1 MSLLEIHVLGSPV
14 LREETKPVAEITD
27 EIRQLVEDMFETM
40 RAAQGIGLAAPQVGR
55 LERVAVVD
63 VDNDPIV
70 LINPEIIAE
79 SGSERAEEGC
89 LSIPDIYGDVDRA
102 ARVTVRATNLDG
114 KTFEREASELLARAF
129 QHEIDHLHG
138 KMFIDYLSFLKRRGV
153 MARWEDLKEKY
164 PGQRRI
170 LTAPVAAERAAG
182 EASLG
187 EASLGEASLGDE
199 K

>member
-1 MSLLEIHVLGSPV
+1 VSLLEIHVLGSPV
-14 LREETKPVAEITD
+14 LRTETNPVTAITD
-27 EIRQLVEDMFETM
+27 DLRRLVDDMFETM

-70 LINPEIIAE
+70 LINPEIIGE

-102 ARVTVRATNLDG
+102 ARVTIRATDLEG
-114 KTFEREASELLARAF
+114 KSFEREASELLARAF

-138 KMFIDYLSFLKRRGV
+138 KLFIDYLSFLKRRGV
-153 MARWEDLKEKY
+153 MARWDDLKEKY
-164 PGQRRI
+164 PGQRRV
-170 LTAPVAAERAAG
+170 LTAPQPAGAEPAN
-182 EASLG
+182 
-187 EASLGEASLGDE
+187 GDE
-199 K
+199 NR

>member
-14 LREETKPVAEITD
+14 LRTETTPVTEITD
-27 EIRQLVEDMFETM
+27 DLRKLVEDMFDTM

-70 LINPEIIAE
+70 LINPEIMAE

-89 LSIPDIYGDVDRA
+89 LSIPDIYGDVDRS
-102 ARVTVRATNLDG
+102 ARVTIRAMDLEG
-114 KTFEREASELLARAF
+114 KVFERDATELLARAF

-138 KMFIDYLSFLKRRGV
+138 KLFIDYLSFLKRRGV

-164 PGQRRI
+164 PGQRRV
-170 LTAPVAAERAAG
+170 LAPAPVTAEQ
-182 EASLG
+182 
-187 EASLGEASLGDE
+187 LGDGTE
-199 K
+199 SR

>member
-14 LREETKPVAEITD
+14 LRTETRPITEITD
-27 EIRQLVEDMFETM
+27 DLRRLVEDMFETM

-55 LERVAVVD
+55 SERVAVVD

-89 LSIPDIYGDVDRA
+89 LSIPDIYGDVDRS
-102 ARVTVRATNLDG
+102 ARVTVRATNLEG
-114 KTFEREASELLARAF
+114 KVFEREASDLLGRAF

-138 KMFIDYLSFLKRRGV
+138 KLFIDYLSFLKRRGV

-164 PGQRRI
+164 PGQRRV
-170 LTAPVAAERAAG
+170 LTAGAPVTVDPAG
-182 EASLG
+182 
-187 EASLGEASLGDE
+187 GDE
-199 K
+199 SR

>member
-1 MSLLEIHVLGSPV
+1 VSLLEIHVLGSPV
-14 LREETKPVAEITD
+14 LRTETNPVSEITD
-27 EIRQLVEDMFETM
+27 DIRRLVEDMFETM

-79 SGSERAEEGC
+79 SGKDRAEEGC

-102 ARVTVRATNLDG
+102 TRVTVRATDLEGNV
-114 KTFEREASELLARAF
+114 FERDASDLLARAF

-138 KMFIDYLSFLKRRGV
+138 KLFIDYLSFLKRRSV
-153 MARWEDLKEKY
+153 MAKWEDMKEKY
-164 PGQRRI
+164 PGQRRV
-170 LTAPVAAERAAG
+170 LSPESVTAERR
-182 EASLG
+182 
-187 EASLGEASLGDE
+187 DE
-199 K
+199 GANERL

>member
-14 LREETKPVAEITD
+14 LREETRPVTEITD
-27 EIRQLVEDMFETM
+27 ELRQLVDNMFETM

-63 VDNDPIV
+63 VDNEPIV
-70 LINPEIIAE
+70 LINPEIISE
-79 SGSERAEEGC
+79 SGSDRAEEGC

-102 ARVTVRATNLDG
+102 ARVTVRATNLEG

-138 KMFIDYLSFLKRRGV
+138 KLFIDYLSFLKRRGV

-164 PGQRRI
+164 PRQRRV
-170 LTAPVAAERAAG
+170 LTAPVAAERAAT
-182 EASLG
+182 EASV
-187 EASLGEASLGDE
+187 GDE

>member
-1 MSLLEIHVLGSPV
+1 VSLLEIHVLGSPV
-14 LREETKPVAEITD
+14 LREETKPVTTITED
-27 EIRQLVEDMFETM
+27 LRRLVDDMFETM

-55 LERVAVVD
+55 LERVAIVD

-102 ARVTVRATNLDG
+102 ARVTVRATDLEGN
-114 KTFEREASELLARAF
+114 TFEREAGDLLARAF

-138 KMFIDYLSFLKRRGV
+138 KLFIDYLSFLKRRGV

-170 LTAPVAAERAAG
+170 LTVPAPVSADRAAG
-182 EASLG
+182 G
-187 EASLGEASLGDE
+187 ENL
-199 K
+199 

>member
-14 LREETKPVAEITD
+14 LREETKPVTEITD
-27 EIRQLVEDMFETM
+27 DLRQLVEDMFETM

-55 LERVAVVD
+55 LERVAIVD
-63 VDNDPIV
+63 VDNEPIV
-70 LINPEIIAE
+70 LINPEIISE

-102 ARVTVRATNLDG
+102 ARVTVRATDLEG

-138 KMFIDYLSFLKRRGV
+138 KLFIDYLSFLKRRGV

-164 PGQRRI
+164 PSQRRI
-170 LTAPVAAERAAG
+170 LTASVAAERAAG
-182 EASLG
+182 ESSVGDASV
-187 EASLGEASLGDE
+187 GDE
-199 K
+199 TR

>member
-14 LREETKPVAEITD
+14 LRTETTPVTEITD
-27 EIRQLVEDMFETM
+27 DLRRLVEDMFDTM

-79 SGSERAEEGC
+79 SGKERAEEGC

-102 ARVTVRATNLDG
+102 ARVTVRAMDLEGN
-114 KTFEREASELLARAF
+114 TFERDATELLARAF

-138 KMFIDYLSFLKRRGV
+138 KLFIDYLSFLKRRGV

-164 PGQRRI
+164 PSQRRV
-170 LTAPVAAERAAG
+170 LAPEAAKVE
-182 EASLG
+182 
-187 EASLGEASLGDE
+187 GDGGDGGDRDE
-199 K
+199 SR

>member
-1 MSLLEIHVLGSPV
+1 VSLLEIHVLGSPV
-14 LREETKPVAEITD
+14 LRTETNPVTEITD
-27 EIRQLVEDMFETM
+27 DIRRLVDDMFETM

-55 LERVAVVD
+55 LERIAVVD
-63 VDNDPIV
+63 VDKDPIV

-102 ARVTVRATNLDG
+102 ARVTIRATDIDG
-114 KTFEREASELLARAF
+114 KVFEREATELLARAF

-138 KMFIDYLSFLKRRGV
+138 KLFIDYLSFLKRRGV

-164 PGQRRI
+164 PSQRRV
-170 LTAPVAAERAAG
+170 LSAPANAGAERDD
-182 EASLG
+182 
-187 EASLGEASLGDE
+187 GDE
-199 K
+199 RR

>member
-1 MSLLEIHVLGSPV
+1 VSLLEIHVLGSPV
-14 LREETKPVAEITD
+14 LREETKPVGAITD
-27 EIRQLVEDMFETM
+27 ELRQLVEDMFETM

-70 LINPEIIAE
+70 LINPEIVAE

-102 ARVTVRATNLDG
+102 ARVTVRATNLEG
-114 KTFEREASELLARAF
+114 KTFEREATELLARAF

-138 KMFIDYLSFLKRRGV
+138 KLFIDYLSFLKRRGV

-170 LTAPVAAERAAG
+170 LTAPVAAERTA
-182 EASLG
+182 
-187 EASLGEASLGDE
+187 GDE